1 MQDGSSKSLLGSEL
15 DKRYRILE
23 PLGEGGMGAV
33 YLGEHIRIGRQVAI
47 KVLNPELAKSDDF
60 LERFERE
67 AIAAG
72 RLDHPNCVPVTDSG
86 HLDDGTAYLVME
98 LVSGKSL
105 GSVLKSDGPQLAPL
119 RALRIIRHVLRGLG
133 HAHDVGI
140 VHRDIKPD
148 NIMLCEREG
157 DHDFARLLDFGIA
170 KLRDEDS
177 QDKAALTQ
185 AGVAVGTPAYLSPEQ
200 ALGDT
205 IDLRSDLYSCSAVLF
220 TMLCGRPPFE
230 AASPIGIL
238 TKHASEDP
246 PHLWEIAPHLEDL
259 PDLDALVQ
267 RGLAKDRDHRYQS
280 AEEYVQAVDYTLVQ
294 MGALLT
300 PVPSLRHITNV
311 PHTGPVPLQARAAS
325 QAQGRLQTANTGLA
339 HHTVAPTL
347 VAPTLVGLAPR
358 PFRFRRLLAAGVILL
373 MVVVAIVLSTH
384 DDDSSTPILPG
395 LNDNAM
401 LRSYTAQL
409 QEGKTCKIRLEAVT
423 ELHRLGDK
431 RAIPVLKKARR
442 RMRGGLLGVGKKNTN
457 KCLVKAAKKAIESLQ
472 AN

>member
-15 DKRYRILE
+15 DQRYRILE

-105 GSVLKSDGPQLAPL
+105 GSVLKSEGPQLVPL

-157 DHDFARLLDFGIA
+157 DRDFARLLDFGIA

-200 ALGDT
+200 ALGDK

-238 TKHASEDP
+238 TKHAGEDP

-300 PVPSLRHITNV
+300 PVPSLRHITNA

-325 QAQGRLQTANTGLA
+325 QVQGRLQTANTGLA

-347 VAPTLVGLAPR
+347 VGPAPR
-358 PFRFRRLLAAGVILL
+358 QFRFRRLLAAGVILL
-373 MVVVAIVLSTH
+373 MVVLAIVLSTGN
-384 DDDSSTPILPG
+384 DDSSTPILPG
-395 LNDNAM
+395 LNDNVM

-423 ELHRLGDK
+423 ELHRLGDT

-457 KCLVKAAKKAIESLQ
+457 KCLVKAAKKAIASLQ
-472 AN
+472 AK